1 MENVVYYL
9 HLIIWVC
16 FMDDLWQ
23 NILAHLKTTLSSAS
37 FNIWFAKTKQ
47 LDVQKDGGGI
57 HLLISCPS
65 SFVQDTIEKRFLGQ
79 LQKIGQE
86 LTSNQVTFSFQVRA
100 DRPPINNNLFR
111 PLHLETPPPH
121 PSSHPQLN
129 PAYTFQNF
137 VVGPSNQVAVAAAQS
152 IANSPGSIYN
162 PFFLFGDV
170 GLGKTHLIQAIAHQL
185 IANNPRTK
193 ILYTTSEEFTNDL
206 IRGLRNQKMEFYKN
220 KYRKIDVLLIDDIQF
235 IAEKTFVQEEFF
247 HTFNSLYM
255 AGKQVIVTADSPPDE
270 ISGMPQRIIS
280 RFKGGLTIDIQPL
293 DYETRRGILEYKI
306 GELQLVLD
314 SEIIDWLNN
323 YPFKNAREIEGI
335 LLKLKTLSSLQHQ
348 QITLTTLNQML
359 GKNHLA
365 APSFTPKEVIKTTA
379 SFWGIKMKDILGKG
393 RQSKIATARQVAM
406 YLCRQELNLPYTQ
419 IGRIF
424 GGKDHSTVIHSVEK
438 INQLFKT
445 DNQIRQAI
453 ISIKSN
459 LLK

>member
-1 MENVVYYL
+1 
-9 HLIIWVC
+9 
-16 FMDDLWQ
+16 MDDLWQ

-37 FNIWFAKTKQ
+37 FNIWFTKTKQ
-47 LDVQKDGGGI
+47 LKVQRGGKGV

-65 SFVQDTIEKRFLGQ
+65 SFVQDTIEKRFVKR

-86 LTSNQVTFSFQVRA
+86 LISTPVTFSFQVRA
-100 DRPPINNNLFR
+100 DRPVINNNLFR
-111 PLHLETPPPH
+111 PLHLE
-121 PSSHPQLN
+121 PSSPSPLSSPPKLN
-129 PAYTFQNF
+129 PNYTFQNF

-185 IANNPRTK
+185 ISNNSKIK

-220 KYRKIDVLLIDDIQF
+220 KYRKTDVLLIDDIQF
-235 IAEKTFVQEEFF
+235 IAGKTFVQEEFF

-270 ISGMPQRIIS
+270 ISGLPQRIIS

-306 GELQLVLD
+306 SELQLTIN
-314 SEIIDWLNN
+314 SEVIDWLNN

-335 LLKLKTLSSLQHQ
+335 LLKLKTLSSLHRHN
-348 QITLTTLNQML
+348 ISLSVLTQML
-359 GKNHLA
+359 GKNRFMT
-365 APSFTPKEVIKTTA
+365 PSFTPKEVIKTTA
-379 SFWGIKMKDILGKG
+379 LFWGVKKKDILGKG
-393 RQSKIATARQVAM
+393 RQSKITTARQIAM
-406 YLCRQELNLPYTQ
+406 YLCRQELNLPYTR
-419 IGRIF
+419 IGQIF

-445 DNQIRQAI
+445 NNQIRQAI